1 MLTAIVNALQFPVV
15 VQFAPKQ
22 LPLSFLARQ
31 CRASECQ
38 FFSDFQIN
46 TTTQTRDCRFQICR
60 PPQLAI
66 INLKFA
72 I

>member
-31 CRASECQ
+31 CRASE
-38 FFSDFQIN
+38 
-46 TTTQTRDCRFQICR
+46 
-60 PPQLAI
+60 
-66 INLKFA
+66 
-72 I
+72 

>member
-31 CRASECQ
+31 CRA
-38 FFSDFQIN
+38 FGMPILFGFSN
-46 TTTQTRDCRFQICR
+46 
-60 PPQLAI
+60 
-66 INLKFA
+66 
-72 I
+72 